1 MKRLNNAS
9 CPDTIKTIKSSA
21 RGITM
26 TLEEMKARK
35 KEMGLSN
42 RELAALSG
50 IPLGTVQR
58 ILSGE
63 TKAPRR
69 AAIEGLEK
77 VLDKSLRTQHSSFVR
92 SNETFSGVSCLR
104 EPSAGYGTSSVREIQ
119 KGIHTVKD
127 YFAMPSDK
135 RVELI
140 DGVFYDMAAPS
151 NIHQTI
157 SMELSFQLSL
167 FVRQNY
173 GECSVHA
180 APFAVQLDQ
189 DDRTMVEPDIVV
201 ICSRDRQRY
210 FGCYGAPDLVVE
222 ILSPATARK
231 DMTIKL
237 HKYLE
242 AGVKEYWVVN
252 PESRQIIVYKNT
264 VNSLSFHSYNF
275 SEKVPV
281 GIWENRCYVDL
292 SEIIREL
299 DFLENLRQE

>member
-1 MKRLNNAS
+1 MKLA
-9 CPDTIKTIKSSA
+9 IKEL
-21 RGITM
+21 TM

-77 VLDKSLRTQHSSFVR
+77 VLDKSLRTEHSSFVR

-104 EPSAGYGTSSVREIQ
+104 EPSAGYGTSAVREIQ

-127 YFAMPSDK
+127 YFAMPNDK

-180 APFAVQLDQ
+180 APFAV
-189 DDRTMVEPDIVV
+189 
-201 ICSRDRQRY
+201 
-210 FGCYGAPDLVVE
+210 
-222 ILSPATARK
+222 
-231 DMTIKL
+231 
-237 HKYLE
+237 
-242 AGVKEYWVVN
+242 
-252 PESRQIIVYKNT
+252 
-264 VNSLSFHSYNF
+264 
-275 SEKVPV
+275 
-281 GIWENRCYVDL
+281 
-292 SEIIREL
+292 
-299 DFLENLRQE
+299 

>member
-1 MKRLNNAS
+1 
-9 CPDTIKTIKSSA
+9 
-21 RGITM
+21 M
-26 TLEEMKARK
+26 TLEEMKTRK

-77 VLDKSLRTQHSSFVR
+77 VLGMSLNTPHGSLTG
-92 SNETFSGVSCLR
+92 SNGTFSRVNCLR
-104 EPSAGYGTSSVREIQ
+104 EPSAGYGTSAVREIKQ
-119 KGIHTVKD
+119 GIHTVKD
-127 YFAMPSDK
+127 YFAMPNDK

-151 NIHQTI
+151 NVHQTI

-167 FVRQNY
+167 FVRQNH

-237 HKYLE
+237 HKY
-242 AGVKEYWVVN
+242 
-252 PESRQIIVYKNT
+252 
-264 VNSLSFHSYNF
+264 
-275 SEKVPV
+275 
-281 GIWENRCYVDL
+281 
-292 SEIIREL
+292 
-299 DFLENLRQE
+299 